1 MTIDELFLR
10 DEKRIKKLYD
20 TELLANLLLLN
31 YQFSNNK
38 YHNAT
43 ASDVLTNLHKVKYSK
58 KDLEQIKNNAIALL
72 EIKYN
77 IKVNEEWHTKV
88 YVGNSKKYIV
98 ITLKYRK
105 EIYKSIMKYIDT
117 NYPISKPCA
126 TNNQSIYV
134 YPDYD

>member
-1 MTIDELFLR
+1 MDVQQEMFLNGGGKQKNKFINMKELNTYINEKLKINKELAGVTVDEIV
-10 DEKRIKKLYD
+10 DKTNKK
-20 TELLANLLLLN
+20 
-31 YQFSNNK
+31 FI
-38 YHNAT
+38 NA
-43 ASDVLTNLHKVKYSK
+43 LTNYL
-58 KDLEQIKNNAIALL
+58 KN
-72 EIKYN
+72 KYN

-88 YVGNSKKYIV
+88 YVGDSKKYIV